1 MKTLIKIQNV
11 ITSIKESD
19 VKKLGRNDFS
29 GYDYF
34 TPEQIETIVSEE
46 CLKEKLFYKFD
57 LIRNDL
63 GIYGRLSIY
72 DLENEK
78 SEPVV
83 YEMAS
88 DIPSIKATNIA
99 QQLGGAMTYTKR
111 YLLMNGFNITDN
123 NLDHDTTQNTQ
134 KREEIS
140 ITWLTKD
147 QFESAMKS
155 DVKGI
160 GATLEKYSSNTHKM
174 KRDFKSELENQ
185 LNNLIQE
192 TEI

>member
-1 MKTLIKIQNV
+1 MRTLNKIQNV
-11 ITSIKESD
+11 ITRIKESD

-34 TPEQIETIVSEE
+34 TPEQIESIVSDE

-57 LIRNDL
+57 LIRNEL
-63 GIYGRLSIY
+63 GIFGQLSIF
-72 DLENEK
+72 DLEDDK
-78 SEPVV
+78 SCPAV
-83 YEMAS
+83 YDMAS

-111 YLLMNGFNITDN
+111 YLLMNAFNITDN

-134 KREEIS
+134 KREEIQ
-140 ITWLTKD
+140 ITWLTSD
-147 QFESAMKS
+147 NFEAAMRS

-160 GATLEKYSSNTHKM
+160 SATLEKYSTQTHKM
-174 KRDFKSELENQ
+174 KRDFKTKLEEQ
-185 LNNLIQE
+185 LNKI
-192 TEI
+192 I